1 MKHLYI
7 WLVVSTPLKN
17 MKASWD
23 DYFQYVY
30 RKITNVPNYQP
41 DRYIYIYILFSFY
54 FGDLPL
60 LCQKNT
66 GGEQFPEGFPS
77 DAEFKW
83 CSVVFLDFP
92 HLFYF
97 ASNDAAFLE
106 QRFSNPVEKWRL
118 L

>member
-41 DRYIYIYILFSFY
+41 DRYIYISCSHFILVIFHCY
-54 FGDLPL
+54 V
-60 LCQKNT
+60 KKI
-66 GGEQFPEGFPS
+66 PEASNFR
-77 DAEFKW
+77 K
-83 CSVVFLDFP
+83 VFLQMQN
-92 HLFYF
+92 
-97 ASNDAAFLE
+97 S
-106 QRFSNPVEKWRL
+106 SGVV
-118 L
+118 